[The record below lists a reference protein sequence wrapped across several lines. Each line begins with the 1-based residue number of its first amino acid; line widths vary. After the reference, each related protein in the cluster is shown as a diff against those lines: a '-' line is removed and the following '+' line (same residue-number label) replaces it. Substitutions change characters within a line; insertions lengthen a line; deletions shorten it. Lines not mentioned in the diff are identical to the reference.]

1 MSAEFRDDLP
11 LTIETPLGPKALFVL
26 DMEGE
31 EGLSRLFNFRIHVV
45 APRLDR
51 PASVAAPIEKLIGQA
66 ASIHLRGQHG
76 GRRIHG
82 IIHRFVRIE
91 RPRDKDLFHFEVELV
106 PTLWLWT
113 RRSRSRIFQR
123 QSVPA
128 ILHTILDELRPNVE
142 FQLRATYSDREYC
155 VQYRESDFAFASRLM
170 EDEGIS
176 YYFRHEADR
185 DILVLVDH
193 PSGFEDLPEQHELRF
208 DDLEHPAPGTERLT
222 SWQTTRS
229 LQSQVF
235 RQRDQHFELSG
246 ISPGPPLRV
255 LQTEQSVNGDI
266 TVGNV
271 KVPLTVPP
279 LRPDAEPLEQYEHD
293 TGFARR
299 FEGPGGANNLESIY
313 DQQNR
318 QVLMR
323 EEEETGGAVRI
334 DAGGTYM
341 HLLPGFKFAVSGLEE
356 LDGAYLLTSVTHK
369 ATQAGIGSGQES
381 AFTYQNR
388 VTCVPEGLPVRPVRT
403 TPKPRIDGV
412 QTAIVTG
419 SEGKAV
425 DVDVFGRVKV
435 QFHWDRRD
443 QYNQDSSCWVRTA
456 QMWAGKRWGSF
467 FWPRPGMEALVTFED
482 GDPDRPV
489 ITGTLYNQANLPPFA
504 LPEVAAAAGIVSCTL
519 GGDALNQAS
528 SIVFHDQPGDEH
540 VQIHSETHDVHS
552 NEAWRLTHAP
562 GGQVEFVGALPVF
575 GSGSGGGIASWASTF
590 GVQPD
595 TSGSWTAKLLA
606 YSPGKTSFCCGLN
619 ESITLGSRMTQVL
632 VNSDVKFVSN
642 YAAVV
647 GTALGSIHT
656 VTDWLSWGMG
666 VIWNQGPS
674 LCGDAGVINGP
685 KTTQVYFGPKID
697 ISRCATYAYKADP
710 FALKDWKGQ
719 SVGER
724 VASAVVLGLD
734 VALNAVMLAMDIITQ
749 KNGTL
754 SSTATVTN
762 TNPAFAQKTTDAS
775 AWGSPF
781 GPNWWAQ
788 CIGAVMLKIDTLCAV
803 HQAAK
808 TTKKND
814 DTALRASLGLL
825 STEQGVP
832 TVSSRIGAVQA
843 NLQVAKLGIA
853 QRIRDV
859 ENLVS
864 ALEGRTLTK
873 NGGAESTNYQTSFSV
888 GSPTITVT
896 ASSESPDRPA
906 SVLTLSSVG
915 RGVRAEQK
923 TGTLSVKATKSVD
936 MSLVGAAADEAQS
949 KVAFMGIEFRE
960 LEQTYQCSMQSPKG
974 GDIFLKQ
981 SVRFAADAI
990 ASLFLGGKE
999 GKIQLGTGNVIAP
1012 MVAGMPPV
1020 LETMGKG
1027 AEVLLHP
1034 VDGVELKA
1042 GRSVVRV
1049 QHELGIELRHGAWA
1063 IKIGPAGITLEVA
1076 ENSVHFGP
1084 VSKQEGN
1091 LGEGKM
1097 TVLAEGKG
1105 KLAGS
1110 QIAITD
1116 TDAAPLRM
1124 QVV

>member
-1 MSAEFRDDLP
+1 MPAEFRDDLP
-11 LTIETPLGPKALFVL
+11 LTVETPLGPKALFVL
-26 DMEGE
+26 GMEGE
-31 EGLSRLFNFRIHVV
+31 EGLSRLFNFRMHVV

-66 ASIHLRGQHG
+66 ASIRLRGRHG
-76 GRRIHG
+76 DRRVHG

-91 RPRDKDLFHFEVELV
+91 RPRDKDLFHFELELV

-128 ILHTILDELRPNVE
+128 ILHAVLDELRPNVE

-185 DILVLVDH
+185 HVLVLVDH
-193 PSGFEDLPEQHELRF
+193 ASGFEDLPEQRELRF
-208 DDLEHPAPGTERLT
+208 DDTEHPASGTERLT
-222 SWQTTRS
+222 TWQTTRS

-246 ISPGPPLRV
+246 MSPGPPLRL
-255 LQTEQSVNGDI
+255 LQAEQSVNGDI
-266 TVGNV
+266 AVGNV

-279 LRPDAEPLEQYEHD
+279 LRPDAEPLEQYEHNS
-293 TGFARR
+293 GFARR
-299 FEGPGGANNLESIY
+299 FEGPGGANNLASIY
-313 DQQNR
+313 DQQKR
-318 QVLMR
+318 QVLLR
-323 EEEETGGAVRI
+323 EEEETGAALRI

-369 ATQAGIGSGQES
+369 ATQAGIRSGQEP
-381 AFTYQNR
+381 AFTYENR
-388 VTCVPEGLPVRPVRT
+388 VTCVPEGLPVRPART

-412 QTAIVTG
+412 QTAIVSG

-425 DVDVFGRVKV
+425 DVDVFGRVRV

-456 QMWAGKRWGSF
+456 QMWAGNRWGSF

-504 LPEVAAAAGIVSCTL
+504 LPDVAAAAGIVSCTL
-519 GGDALNQAS
+519 GGDPLNQAS

-595 TSGSWTAKLLA
+595 TSGSWAAKLLA

-632 VNSDVKFVSN
+632 VNSDVKLVSN
-642 YAAVV
+642 YAAIV
-647 GTALGSIHT
+647 GTAFGSING
-656 VTDWLSWGMG
+656 VTDWLSWVAGA
-666 VIWNQGPS
+666 IWNQGPS
-674 LCGDAGVINGP
+674 LCGDAGVISGP

-697 ISRCATYAYKADP
+697 ISRCATYGYKADP
-710 FALKDWKGQ
+710 FARADWKGQ
-719 SVGER
+719 SVRER

-762 TNPAFAQKTTDAS
+762 TNPAFAQKTTEAS

-781 GPNWWAQ
+781 GPNWSAQ
-788 CIGAVMLKIDTLCAV
+788 CIAAVMLKIDTVLATI
-803 HQAAK
+803 QSEKNKAK
-808 TTKKND
+808 ANEATL
-814 DTALRASLGLL
+814 ALVNSELDPDHGFLTITERIGSIEENLSSADGSLG
-825 STEQGVP
+825 
-832 TVSSRIGAVQA
+832 SRVGDLENTARALVGQA
-843 NLQVAKLGIA
+843 MV
-853 QRIRDV
+853 R
-859 ENLVS
+859 
-864 ALEGRTLTK
+864 
-873 NGGAESTNYQTSFSV
+873 NGGQESCDYQTRFSL
-888 GSPTITVT
+888 GSPEIGLLARGASPQSPNSTI
-896 ASSESPDRPA
+896 
-906 SVLTLSSVG
+906 TLSSVG
-915 RGVRAEQK
+915 EGLRAERK
-923 TGTLSVKATKSVD
+923 TGSITMQATKVVE
-936 MSLVGAAADEAQS
+936 MALVGERPAESGMISVESKETAD
-949 KVAFMGIEFRE
+949 GTRTP
-960 LEQTYQCSMQSPKG
+960 LLSMQSPKG

-990 ASLFLGGKE
+990 ASLFLGGKG

-1012 MVAGMPPV
+1012 MVAGMPPE

-1042 GRSVVRV
+1042 GRSVIRV

-1091 LGEGKM
+1091 LGEGKV